1 MARKP
6 CPDNPPCP
14 RCGATHI
21 VKNGSKNGRQ
31 RWVCRTCNRSFGA
44 TCGTP
49 MYRLHNTPTEV
60 ARTLLV
66 VMRRGSLSAAEDI
79 TGHKHETIGRWLRA
93 AALHAEQITEV
104 LVRDLHLTVVE
115 VDAFWSFV
123 KKSAQRRPCG
133 DRTALGVPKCGAR
146 HARCGGVG
154 VCGFRGCGSPAGG
167 AQTRRRTAGHGGVSW
182 VSDGRAVY
190 RQEVGRVYRDAQ
202 RLGKRG
208 RPRLVPTAGVG
219 LTQAVKRRCRGRVVG
234 VAVRCVL
241 GSPIECPYVVHG
253 ERLNGVLRDRL
264 NGLTRKTHAFAK
276 RVCLWAVV
284 GVLCVFE
291 RNWWCLRW
299 CWRAR
304 VDGLLDGRR
313 YWRRSPALAIGWT
326 DDIWSW
332 EEFLTDRHHHYSKG

>member
-49 MYRLHNTPTEV
+49 MNRLHNTPTEV

-93 AALHAEQITEV
+93 AAQHAEQITEA

-123 KKSAQRRPCG
+123 KKNLPRPTTPLQRQDRVG
-133 DRTALGVPKCGAR
+133 DVYSR
-146 HARCGGVG
+146 HALCGGVG
-154 VCGFRGCGSPAGG
+154 VCGFGGCGSPAGG
-167 AQTRRRTAGHGGVSW
+167 GA
-182 VSDGRAVY
+182 
-190 RQEVGRVYRDAQ
+190 DAATDS
-202 RLGKRG
+202 GTRG
-208 RPRLVPTAGVG
+208 RIVG
-219 LTQAVKRRCRGRVVG
+219 Q
-234 VAVRCVL
+234 
-241 GSPIECPYVVHG
+241 
-253 ERLNGVLRDRL
+253 
-264 NGLTRKTHAFAK
+264 
-276 RVCLWAVV
+276 
-284 GVLCVFE
+284 
-291 RNWWCLRW
+291 
-299 CWRAR
+299 
-304 VDGLLDGRR
+304 
-313 YWRRSPALAIGWT
+313 
-326 DDIWSW
+326 
-332 EEFLTDRHHHYSKG
+332 